1 MKILVLGEKEFC
13 EVFSFMGVDTL
24 EIKDKREVIP
34 ALEKHLDKDYLLL
47 LSYTFYKELKQD
59 IEEMKIKSPRA
70 VILELPALSGEV
82 EEEFDVKK
90 LLQAVSGVKI

>member
-24 EIKDKREVIP
+24 EIEDKQEVVP
-34 ALEKHLDKDYLLL
+34 VLEEHLDKDYLLL
-47 LSYTFYKELKQD
+47 LSHTFYEELKQD
-59 IEEMKIKSPRA
+59 IEEMKIKSRRA
-70 VILELPALSGEV
+70 VILELPALSGES
-82 EEEFDVKK
+82 EEEFNVKK

>member
-24 EIKDKREVIP
+24 EIENKQEVVP
-34 ALEKHLDKDYLLL
+34 VLEKHLDKDYLLL
-47 LSYTFYKELKQD
+47 LSHTFYDELKQD
-59 IEEMKIKSPRA
+59 IEEMKIKSRRA
-70 VILELPALSGEV
+70 VILELPSLSGKA

>member
-24 EIKDKREVIP
+24 EIKDKQEVVP
-34 ALEKHLDKDYLLL
+34 VLEKHLDKDYLLL
-47 LSYTFYKELKQD
+47 LSYTFYKELKHD
-59 IEEMKIKSPRA
+59 VEEMKIKSPRA

>member
-24 EIKDKREVIP
+24 EIQDKQEVVSV
-34 ALEKHLDKDYLLL
+34 LEKHLDKDYLIL
-47 LSYTFYKELKQD
+47 LSFTFYEELKQD
-59 IEEMKIKSPRA
+59 IEDMKIKSPKA
-70 VILELPALSGEV
+70 VILELPNLSGEA